1 MMENNKTN
9 LPVSKVGRVNI
20 RPLLAKDG
28 VHYQLRI
35 VIPKEMRR
43 DGKREKTKIWTNEEQ
58 LKGKALRLKLEK
70 EAIEFEKSVLQN
82 SQGNNYQNMLLSDYI
97 KHFRNVK
104 VTAGVKHNT
113 LLYYD
118 NMAQRV
124 NEYW

>member
-43 DGKREKTKIWTNEEQ
+43 DGKREKTE
-58 LKGKALRLKLEK
+58 RLEK
-70 EAIEFEKSVLQN
+70 TMDILRKKF
-82 SQGNNYQNMLLSDYI
+82 GDDII
-97 KHFRNVK
+97 KR
-104 VTAGVKHNT
+104 
-113 LLYYD
+113 
-118 NMAQRV
+118 
-124 NEYW
+124 

>member
-97 KHFRNVK
+97 R
-104 VTAGVKHNT
+104 
-113 LLYYD
+113 
-118 NMAQRV
+118 
-124 NEYW
+124 